1 MTSKCEVMLFL
12 GGGGGVRTIYNPF
25 LLAQIKI
32 NQIKLSTGAF
42 SVEIRLAAASA

>member
-12 GGGGGVRTIYNPF
+12 GGGGIRTIYNPF